1 MNALSAIRGH
11 VKVSF
16 ELFPP
21 KSRDDE
27 PKLWTAI
34 KKLERLAPRFMS
46 VTYGAGGSTQDR
58 TLGLVRRISARTDIH
73 AAGHLTCVGKSRD
86 EVDDVARA
94 YKDAGVRR
102 IIALRGDPI
111 GEDKAYKA
119 HPYGYSCAADLV
131 SGLLKIGDFDISVAA
146 YPECHPDSPDR
157 QADLDNLK
165 RKIDAG
171 ARQAITQFFF
181 DTDAYF
187 RFVDDAR
194 AAGIS
199 APIVPG
205 ILPVTNFTTVSKFA
219 AMCGTRIPGW
229 LARMF
234 EGLDDDPNTRKLIAA
249 TVAAEQCLKLRSQG
263 LNEFHFYT
271 LNNADLTYAICHMMG
286 VRRNDVPARRH
297 KHHTP
302 EDLASA

>member
-1 MNALSAIRGH
+1 MNALSAISGD

-21 KSRDDE
+21 KSRDVE
-27 PKLWTAI
+27 PKLWSEI
-34 KKLERLAPRFMS
+34 KRLEQLGPDFMS

-58 TLGLVRRISARTDIH
+58 TLGLLRRISNRTQIK
-73 AAGHLTCVGKSRD
+73 AAGHLTCVGKNRD
-86 EVDDVARA
+86 EVDAVARE
-94 YKDAGVRR
+94 YKEAGINR
-102 IIALRGDPI
+102 IVALRGDPP
-111 GEDKAYKA
+111 GDSTQFVP
-119 HPYGYSCAADLV
+119 HPDGYSSAADLV
-131 SGLLKIGDFDISVAA
+131 EGLMKIGNFDISVAA
-146 YPECHPDSPDR
+146 YPECHPDSPSR

-181 DTDAYF
+181 ETDDYF

-219 AMCGTRIPGW
+219 AMCGAHIPDW

-234 EGLDDDPNTRKLIAA
+234 EGLEDDPNTRKLIAA

-263 LNEFHFYT
+263 VNEFHFYT
-271 LNNADLTYAICHMMG
+271 LNNADLTFAICHMMG
-286 VRRNDVPARRH
+286 VRRGDVPARRH
-297 KHHTP
+297 KHGASD
-302 EDLASA
+302 EAASA

>member
-1 MNALSAIRGH
+1 MNALSSISGDI
-11 VKVSF
+11 KVSF

-27 PKLWTAI
+27 PKLWTVI
-34 KKLERLAPRFMS
+34 KKLEQIAPDFMS

-58 TLGLVRRISARTDIH
+58 TVGLLRRIAARTNIR

-86 EVDDVARA
+86 EVDAVART
-94 YKDAGVRR
+94 YKDAGITR
-102 IIALRGDPI
+102 IIALRGDPV
-111 GEDKAYKA
+111 GDETKFTA
-119 HPYGYSCAADLV
+119 HPQGYSGAAELV
-131 SGLLKIGDFDISVAA
+131 SGLLKVGDFDISVAA

-181 DTDAYF
+181 DTDVYF

-205 ILPVTNFTTVSKFA
+205 ILPVTNFKTVSRFA
-219 AMCGTRIPGW
+219 AMCGTNIPDW

-263 LNEFHFYT
+263 VNEFHFYT

-286 VRRNDVPARRH
+286 VRRTDIPARRH
-297 KHHTP
+297 KRSGSG
-302 EDLASA
+302 EAASA